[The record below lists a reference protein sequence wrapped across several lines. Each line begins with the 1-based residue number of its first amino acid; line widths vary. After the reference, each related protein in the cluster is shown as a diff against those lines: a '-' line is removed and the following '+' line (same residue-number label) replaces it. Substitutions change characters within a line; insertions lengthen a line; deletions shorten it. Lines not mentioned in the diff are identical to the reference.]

1 MWLDV
6 VMFSFYYNFV
16 RLHLETSIVISRLTL
31 DCLNKLSDRYQS
43 DKFDDNNNP
52 FDSLAWCS
60 LYDKSFQVYFP
71 IAYDDYWYNIRTKW
85 VNCVVWLYHKYGASI
100 CGTT

>member
-43 DKFDDNNNP
+43 DNFDDNNNP
-52 FDSLAWCS
+52 FDSLAWGS